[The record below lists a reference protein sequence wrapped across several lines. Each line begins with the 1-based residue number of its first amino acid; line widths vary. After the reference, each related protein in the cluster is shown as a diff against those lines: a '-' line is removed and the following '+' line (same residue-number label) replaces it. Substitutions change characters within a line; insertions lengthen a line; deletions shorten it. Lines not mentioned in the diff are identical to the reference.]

1 MENGLY
7 TTIRNAAL
15 ILVASLSVLAS
26 GCGDSFLNQG
36 GGMFDSILARRMKE
50 QMRGADVE
58 LLEYTGCE
66 VLKSDDPEA
75 RCKGVSDTR
84 IEVFVDGQSIIFD
97 FSNVDEDG
105 TISEAAFEG
114 YVVSLTEDSNL
125 PPILEAIVDA
135 ATSKLDSK
143 TLDLEFDD
151 RNVAVNLRGLRYDQG
166 TFIKIDLVFDEAV
179 LD

>member
-1 MENGLY
+1 MEHGLY
-7 TTIRNAAL
+7 TTVRNAAL
-15 ILVASLSVLAS
+15 ILIASLGVLAS

-36 GGMFDSILARRMKE
+36 GGMFDSMLARRMKE

-75 RCKGVSDTR
+75 RCEGVSDTK
-84 IEVFVDGQSIIFD
+84 IEVFVDGQSIID

-114 YVVSLTEDSNL
+114 YVVSLAEDSNL
-125 PPILEAIVDA
+125 PPIVDA
-135 ATSKLDSK
+135 AASRVDSK
-143 TLDLEFDD
+143 TLDLDFDD
-151 RNVAVNLRGLRYDQG
+151 KNVAVNLQGLRYDEG
-166 TFIKIDLVFDEAV
+166 TFIKIDLVFDEAH
-179 LD
+179 

>member
-1 MENGLY
+1 MEHGLY
-7 TTIRNAAL
+7 TTVRNAAL
-15 ILVASLSVLAS
+15 ILIASLGVLAS

-36 GGMFDSILARRMKE
+36 GGMFDSMLARRMKE

-75 RCKGVSDTR
+75 RCEGVSDTK
-84 IEVFVDGQSIIFD
+84 IEVFVDGQSIID

-114 YVVSLTEDSNL
+114 YVVSLAEDSNL
-125 PPILEAIVDA
+125 PPIVDA
-135 ATSKLDSK
+135 AASRVDSK
-143 TLDLEFDD
+143 TLDLDFDD
-151 RNVAVNLRGLRYDQG
+151 KNVAVNLQGLRYDEG
-166 TFIKIDLVFDEAV
+166 TFIKINLVFDEAH
-179 LD
+179 